1 MKEPNSTE
9 LIPEIVE
16 QLVVNG
22 NSNECLCC
30 NGEKEQMPSG
40 RVLSEVVELVRAI
53 VFPGYYGDV
62 TSDSSTL
69 RYRLGVNVE
78 QLYSKLS
85 SQIYA
90 ALSFCHDRDCSEER
104 NRVALSCTTALLSFL
119 PDLRCKMAMDVIA
132 AYNGDPAAKSYAEVI
147 CCYPTI
153 KAVLNYR
160 MAHRLYELEVPL
172 LPRMIT
178 EMAHSETGID
188 IHPGA
193 TIGDYFSIDHGTGIV
208 IGETCIIGN
217 NVKLY
222 QGVTLGA
229 KSFPVDD
236 NGNPIKGILRH
247 PIIGNNVV
255 IYSNA
260 TVLGRVTVGDNAVI
274 GGNVWVTE
282 DVPEGM
288 QVVQKR

>member
-1 MKEPNSTE
+1 MKESNSTE
-9 LIPEIVE
+9 FIPEIVE
-16 QLVVNG
+16 QLVVSG

-30 NGEKEQMPSG
+30 NGEREQMPSG
-40 RVLSEVVELVRAI
+40 RVLSEVVELVREI
-53 VFPGYYGDV
+53 VFPGYYGDAACNG
-62 TSDSSTL
+62 STL

-78 QLYSKLS
+78 NLYTALS
-85 SQIYA
+85 SQVYA
-90 ALSFCHDRDCSEER
+90 ALCFCHDRDCGEER
-104 NRVALSCTTALLSFL
+104 DRVAHSCTAAFISFL
-119 PDLRCKMAMDVIA
+119 PELRRKMAMDVTA
-132 AYNGDPAAKSYAEVI
+132 TYNGDPAAKSYAEVI

-160 MAHRLYELEVPL
+160 MAHKLYELAVPL

-193 TIGDYFSIDHGTGIV
+193 TIGDNFSIDHGTGIV
-208 IGETCIIGN
+208 IGETCIIGD

-229 KSFPVDD
+229 KSFPVDES
-236 NGNPIKGILRH
+236 GNPIKGILRH
-247 PIIGNNVV
+247 PVIGNNVV

-260 TVLGRVTVGDNAVI
+260 TVLGRVFIGDNAVI

-288 QVVQKR
+288 QVIQKR